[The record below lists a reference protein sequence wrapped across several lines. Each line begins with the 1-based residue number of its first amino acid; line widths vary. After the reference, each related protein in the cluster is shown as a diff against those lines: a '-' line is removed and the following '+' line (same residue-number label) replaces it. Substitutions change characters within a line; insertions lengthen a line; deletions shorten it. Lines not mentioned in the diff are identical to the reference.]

1 MNGQDMYGQ
10 SPMNNPAAH
19 EDMFGDSGFQF
30 ESAGR
35 RVKAVA
41 DVGIRAAES
50 FLGRVFN
57 VRELRRYFAVSTD
70 YVLNKLKLVLLP
82 YTHHGSWQRS
92 TVEIKGE
99 NGEKCLSPP
108 RADIN
113 APDLY
118 IPVMGFITYIIIC
131 AMVAGLAGGFRPEM
145 LTAIASK
152 ALVFFALDVGVLL
165 LGFYLLANSVPSWI
179 DCIALCGYVFVGVA
193 LNELAQMIGGK
204 WLLYPCLVFTC
215 AGVSLFL
222 MRTVRAILLSDPAPG
237 LADAYGNAQG
247 YTDPSY
253 GMDPTMDPSMYEQ
266 SRRRYFLVFLAV
278 MQLIVMYFLA
288 FSPVIVSSQNPAPNM
303 QGQPQVQHNRFS
315 PSTQDL
321 PRDNPMP

>member
-118 IPVMGFITYIIIC
+118 IPVMGFITYIVFC
-131 AMVAGLAGGFRPEM
+131 AMVAGFAGGFTPEI
-145 LTAIASK
+145 LGIVATK
-152 ALVFFALDVGVLL
+152 ALAFFAVDVGILR
-165 LGFYLLANSVPSWI
+165 LGYYLLSNGPQSLL
-179 DCIALCGYVFVGVA
+179 DCVALCGYVFVGVA

-204 WLLYPCLVFTC
+204 WLLYPTLVFTC
-215 AGVSLFL
+215 AGISTFL
-222 MRTVRAILLSDPAPG
+222 MRTVRVVLLSDPTPAA
-237 LADAYGNAQG
+237 ADGYAVPQG
-247 YTDPSY
+247 YSEPSY
-253 GMDPTMDPSMYEQ
+253 GMGDNSGLVTDPSIREHNL
-266 SRRRYFLVFLAV
+266 RRYFLLLLAV
-278 MQLIVMYFLA
+278 VQLVLMYLLAYAPAVASYQQSQPMQQYENTA
-288 FSPVIVSSQNPAPNM
+288 PQGYPQTNPP
-303 QGQPQVQHNRFS
+303 GQ
-315 PSTQDL
+315 L
-321 PRDNPMP
+321 